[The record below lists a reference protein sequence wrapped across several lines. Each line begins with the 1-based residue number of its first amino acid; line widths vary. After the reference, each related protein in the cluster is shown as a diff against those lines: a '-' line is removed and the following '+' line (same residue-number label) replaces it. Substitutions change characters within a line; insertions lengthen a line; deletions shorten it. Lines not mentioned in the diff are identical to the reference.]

1 MAIPPLQRQLAE
13 KQIEY
18 YCKTKIPKEVQNEIQ
33 LKYSVRGN
41 SFTLM
46 ESRPKWDDDSEWIDM
61 KIAKMTFDIK
71 SMKWK
76 LYWSNQHQK
85 FFSYD
90 GLSPKTE
97 IKDLLKEIDEDP
109 TCIFWG

>member
-1 MAIPPLQRQLAE
+1 MLNSI
-13 KQIEY
+13 I
-18 YCKTKIPKEVQNEIQ
+18 KTTKYWRKIFDHA
-33 LKYSVRGN
+33 GN
-41 SFTLM
+41 LLIHFQSYHNRRKRVGNIITLI
-46 ESRPKWDDDSEWIDM
+46 ESRPRWDDDSQWIDM
-61 KIAKMTFDIK
+61 KIARMKFNND

-76 LYWSNQHQK
+76 LYWCNQHQK

-97 IKDLLKEIDEDP
+97 IKELLKEIDEDP

>member
-1 MAIPPLQRQLAE
+1 MAIPPVQRQLAE

-18 YCKTKIPKEVQNEIQ
+18 YCKTKIPKEIQNEIQ

-46 ESRPKWDDDSEWIDM
+46 ESRPKWDDGSEWIDM

-76 LYWSNQHQK
+76 LYWSNQHQN

-97 IKDLLKEIDEDP
+97 IKDLLKEINEDP

>member
-18 YCKTKIPKEVQNEIQ
+18 FCKTKIPKEVQHEIQ

-46 ESRPKWDDDSEWIDM
+46 ESRPKWNDDSEWIDM
-61 KIAKMTFDIK
+61 KIAKMTFDNK

-90 GLSPKTE
+90 GFSPKTE
-97 IKDLLKEIDEDP
+97 IKELLKEIDEDP

>member
-1 MAIPPLQRQLAE
+1 MAIPPLQKQLAE

-18 YCKTKIPKEVQNEIQ
+18 YCKTKIPKEVQNKIQ
-33 LKYSVRGN
+33 LKYSIRGN
-41 SFTLM
+41 SITLI
-46 ESRPKWDDDSEWIDM
+46 ESRPKWDDDSQWIDM
-61 KIAKMTFDIK
+61 KIARMKFDND

-76 LYWSNQHQK
+76 LYWCNQHQQ
-85 FFSYD
+85 FFIYD

-97 IKDLLKEIDEDP
+97 IKELLKEVDEDP